1 MHVRV
6 AGAYFEG
13 KMGYR
18 NDATLGVA
26 VGDEPLCLTM
36 QQLFLPN
43 GAQLV
48 RLRVEMCGPEGVQLR
63 AGDAAP
69 GRPPPYTI

>member
-18 NDATLGVA
+18 IDQTSGVA
-26 VGDEPLCLTM
+26 T
-36 QQLFLPN
+36 
-43 GAQLV
+43 GAKN
-48 RLRVEMCGPEGVQLR
+48 
-63 AGDAAP
+63 AP
-69 GRPPPYTI
+69 PSQFSYGKTIIAQFSFRYMKNDQFTQTGSEQV